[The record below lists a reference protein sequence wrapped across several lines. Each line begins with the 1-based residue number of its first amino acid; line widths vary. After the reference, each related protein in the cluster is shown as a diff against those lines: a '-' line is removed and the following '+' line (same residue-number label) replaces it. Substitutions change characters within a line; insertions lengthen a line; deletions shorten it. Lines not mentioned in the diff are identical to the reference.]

1 MRLLDILLLITLAW
15 GAYSGFKRGLI
26 RELFSVGAFALAGLG
41 STQFSDKLMEQGA
54 QWGYAPGGALSYLV
68 FVLAFILLLVA
79 VRLMGRLV
87 KLLIQPTFLGKI
99 DSFAGSLLGVC
110 KWALLVSTVLWL
122 SHSLQMP
129 IPEVY
134 TEGTWL
140 FPWVQALAPQW
151 LNWCISWIPGLEEGV
166 EKDS

>member
-26 RELFSVGAFALAGLG
+26 RELFSISAFVLAGLG
-41 STQFSDKLMEQGA
+41 STQFLDQVMEQGA
-54 QWGYAPGGALSYLV
+54 RWGYAPGGALSYIV
-68 FVLAFILLLVA
+68 FVLVFILVLVA
-79 VRLMGRLV
+79 VRLVGRLV
-87 KLLIQPTFLGKI
+87 KLLIQPTLLGVV
-99 DSFAGSLLGVC
+99 DSLAGSLLGVC
-110 KWALLVSTVLWL
+110 KWALLASILLWL

-129 IPEVY
+129 ISEVY

-151 LNWCISWIPGLEEGV
+151 LSWCTPWIPGLEEGI
-166 EKDS
+166 ERD